1 MCIRDSFSKDMRRA
15 LQLVQKFTERGIP
28 ATTIYV
34 EILAESCL
42 LYTSP
47 FHKIQVFIIKF
58 YKIRI
63 TPDMRKDDQI
73 PLLKAP
79 YKS

>member
-1 MCIRDSFSKDMRRA
+1 M
-15 LQLVQKFTERGIP
+15 
-28 ATTIYV
+28 
-34 EILAESCL
+34 ILH
-42 LYTSP
+42 P

-63 TPDMRKDDQI
+63 TPDMRKDNQI